1 MVGGQLAGVYSMRGY
16 ADFWSGIGQQEWEAL
31 DVVNSPFIASAEEP
45 LVYDLG
51 VNLVVYALTREGSL
65 AQQLVDAD

>member
-1 MVGGQLAGVYSMRGY
+1 MRNY
-16 ADFWSGIGQQEWEAL
+16 ADLWAGISRETL
-31 DVVNSPFIASAEEP
+31 DWTLHNDVSNHAVRASAEEP
-45 LVYDLG
+45 LVYNLG